1 MLICAFRI
9 QLGQHLVMPTTEP
22 ASSILP
28 DGVIVRRL
36 VPNIDTRGNLVEI
49 YREEWSDG
57 WRVEQFNAVMSGPGV
72 LRGVHVHATH
82 WDYIVLLSGRMLL
95 GLHDLRPTSPAMRL
109 SSMTELA
116 GEAPGGVVIPAGV
129 AHGLYFPEQSTVL
142 YGLSRHW
149 DGSDELLCRWDAP
162 ELELA
167 WPTRAPILSERDA
180 AARGYDEWCTD
191 FEAAWARAQG
201 ARTNESV
208 A

>member
-9 QLGQHLVMPTTEP
+9 QLGQHWAMPTTEP
-22 ASSILP
+22 TSSILP
-28 DGVIVRRL
+28 DGVIVRSL
-36 VPNIDTRGNLVEI
+36 VANIDPRGNLVEV
-49 YREEWSDG
+49 YREQWSDR
-57 WRVEQFNAVMSGPGV
+57 WRVLQFNAVISGPGV

-95 GLHDLRPTSPAMRL
+95 GLYDLRPSSPTQRL

-116 GEAPGGVVIPAGV
+116 GQVPAGVVIPAGV
-129 AHGLYFPEQSTVL
+129 GHGMYFPEQSTVL

-162 ELELA
+162 ELKLA
-167 WPTRAPILSERDA
+167 WPTRTPILSERDA
-180 AARGYDEWCTD
+180 TAGGYQDWRTA
-191 FEAAWARAQG
+191 FEAARARAQG
-201 ARTNESV
+201 ARPSEST